1 MLDPLRHSGGFAD
14 LVGYRLV
21 AWRESYAEIAVTLG
35 LEHLNRSGVMHGGVI
50 TTMIDAAC
58 GYAGCYSA
66 NPEPPLRAF
75 KLSLETQ
82 FVASAEAGS
91 TLTVKAE
98 KTGGG
103 RKVFFSRAQV
113 VDQDGR
119 LIGQGS
125 GTFRYRGGLPEPW
138 ATRPSGP

>member
-1 MLDPLRHSGGFAD
+1 MLDSLRHRGGFAD
-14 LVGYRLV
+14 LVGYRLE
-21 AWRESYAEIAVTLG
+21 AWRENYAEVTVTLG
-35 LEHLNRSGVMHGGVI
+35 PEHLNRSGVMHGGVL

-66 NPEPPLRAF
+66 DPDQPRRAF
-75 KLSLETQ
+75 TLSLEAQ
-82 FVASAEAGS
+82 VVASAKAGS

-103 RKVFFSRAQV
+103 RQIFFSRAQA

-119 LIGQGS
+119 LVGQGS
-125 GTFRYRGGLPEPW
+125 GTFRYRSAPGR
-138 ATRPSGP
+138 TPSDKV